1 MGSVALSGADTI
13 NLNNQVLA
21 DLADGNCV
29 ELTFPNDIANVKTGK
44 NGNSIY
50 GLNESG
56 KQCEV
61 KIRVLRAS
69 SDDKF
74 LNSLLVQQ
82 QNNFAGTVL
91 LIGQFIK
98 KIGDGQGNI
107 TSDTYIMSGGVF
119 TKQVEGK
126 MNVEGETEQSV
137 SIYTIKFSNSPR
149 ALT

>member
-1 MGSVALSGADTI
+1 MSAIALSGSDTI
-13 NLNNQVLA
+13 NINNQVLV

-29 ELTFPNDIANVKTGK
+29 ELTFPNDIASVKTGK

-61 KIRVLRAS
+61 KLRVLRGSA
-69 SDDKF
+69 DDKY
-74 LNSLLVQQ
+74 LNNLLAQQ
-82 QNNFAGTVL
+82 QANFAGTIL
-91 LIGQFIK
+91 MIGQFIK

-119 TKQVEGK
+119 TKIPEAK
-126 MNVEGETEQSV
+126 TNVEGESEQSI
-137 SIYTIKFSNSPR
+137 SIYTLKFSNAPR
-149 ALT
+149 VLT

>member
-1 MGSVALSGADTI
+1 MSAVALSGNDTI
-13 NLNNQVLA
+13 NINNRILA
-21 DLADGNCV
+21 NLADGNCV
-29 ELTFPNDIANVKTGK
+29 ELTFPTDIANVKTGK
-44 NGNSIY
+44 NGNAIY

-61 KIRVLRAS
+61 KLRVLRGSA
-69 SDDKF
+69 DDKF
-74 LNSLLVQQ
+74 LNNLLVQQ

-91 LIGQFIK
+91 MIGQFIK

-126 MNVEGETEQSV
+126 SNVEGETEQS
-137 SIYTIKFSNSPR
+137 IAMYTMKFSNSPR

>member
-1 MGSVALSGADTI
+1 MPSVALSGSDTI
-13 NLNNQVLA
+13 SLNNHVFA

-29 ELTFPNDIANVKTGK
+29 ELTYPNDIANVKTGK

-61 KIRVLRAS
+61 KIRLLRAS
-69 SDDKF
+69 TDDKF
-74 LNSLLVQQ
+74 MNNLLVQQ

-91 LIGQFIK
+91 LIGQFVK
-98 KIGDGQGNI
+98 KIGDGQGVI
-107 TSDTYIMSGGVF
+107 TSDTYVMSGGVF

-126 MNVEGETEQSV
+126 SNVEGEVEQSIA
-137 SIYTIKFSNSPR
+137 IYTIRFSNSPR
-149 ALT
+149 AIT

>member
-1 MGSVALSGADTI
+1 MPAIALSGSDTI
-13 NLNNQVLA
+13 NLNNRVLA

-61 KIRVLRAS
+61 KVRVLRAS
-69 SDDKF
+69 DDDKF
-74 LNSLLVQQ
+74 LNGLLVQQ
-82 QNNFAGTVL
+82 QANFAGTIL
-91 LIGQFIK
+91 LIGQFVK
-98 KIGDGQGNI
+98 KIGDGTGAI
-107 TSDTYIMSGGVF
+107 TSDTYVMSGGVF

-126 MNVEGETEQSV
+126 NNVEGDTEQSV
-137 SIYTIKFSNSPR
+137 SIYTMKFSNAPR
-149 ALT
+149 AIT

>member
-1 MGSVALSGADTI
+1 MGSVALSGSDTI
-13 NLNNQVLA
+13 NINNQVLV

-61 KIRVLRAS
+61 KLRVLRGS
-69 SDDKF
+69 TDDKF
-74 LNSLLVQQ
+74 LNNLLAQQ
-82 QNNFAGTVL
+82 QANFAGTVL

-98 KIGDGQGNI
+98 KIGDGAGNI

-119 TKQVEGK
+119 VKQIEGK
-126 MNVEGETEQSV
+126 TNVEGETEQS
-137 SIYTIKFSNSPR
+137 IAMYTLRFSNAPR
-149 ALT
+149 VLT